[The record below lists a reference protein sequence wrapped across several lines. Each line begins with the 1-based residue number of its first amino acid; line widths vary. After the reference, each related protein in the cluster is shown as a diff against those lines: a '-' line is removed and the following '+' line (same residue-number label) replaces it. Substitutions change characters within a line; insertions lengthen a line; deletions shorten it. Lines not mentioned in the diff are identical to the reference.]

1 MERIFKM
8 ELSEEK
14 IVLSIFKA
22 IDVVNKMLPEERRL
36 KKQPDVFLA
45 GERGKLESLEL
56 INFIVELE
64 GRLQK
69 DFGLTFNL
77 IEWLEIPEES
87 MKRID
92 GLAKFIKAQA
102 N

>member
-1 MERIFKM
+1 MEM
-8 ELSEEK
+8 SEENV
-14 IVLSIFKA
+14 VLSLFKA
-22 IDVVNKMLPEERRL
+22 IDEVNKMLPEERRL
-36 KKQPDVFLA
+36 QKLTDTFLA
-45 GERGKLESLEL
+45 GDRGKLESLEL

-77 IEWLEIPEES
+77 IEWLEIPEDS
-87 MKRID
+87 MKRIS

-102 N
+102 NREE

>member
-1 MERIFKM
+1 M

-14 IVLSIFKA
+14 ILRTIFET
-22 IDVVNKMLPEERRL
+22 IDEVNKMMPEERRL
-36 KKQPDVFLA
+36 QKFPDTFLA
-45 GERGKLESLEL
+45 GDRGKLESLEL

-77 IEWLEIPEES
+77 IEWLENPEES
-87 MKRID
+87 MKRIS
-92 GLAKFIKAQA
+92 GLEKFIKAHA
-102 N
+102 NREEQ

>member
-1 MERIFKM
+1 M

-14 IVLSIFKA
+14 ILLSIFKT
-22 IDVVNKMLPEERRL
+22 IDEVNKMLPEERRL
-36 KKQPDVFLA
+36 QKLPDTFLTGDSA
-45 GERGKLESLEL
+45 NLDSLGQ

-64 GRLQK
+64 GRLRK
-69 DFGLTFNL
+69 DFGLEFNF
-77 IEWLEIPEES
+77 IELLERPEEP

-102 N
+102 NREMK

>member
-1 MERIFKM
+1 MEM
-8 ELSEEK
+8 SEEK
-14 IVLSIFKA
+14 LVLTIFKA
-22 IDVVNKMLPEERRL
+22 VDEVNKMLPEERRL
-36 KKQPDVFLA
+36 KKLPDTFLA
-45 GERGKLESLEL
+45 GDRGKLESLEL

-77 IEWLEIPEES
+77 IEWLEVPEES

-92 GLAKFIKAQA
+92 GLAKFIKAQV

>member
-1 MERIFKM
+1 MEM
-8 ELSEEK
+8 SEENV
-14 IVLSIFKA
+14 VLSIFKA
-22 IDVVNKMLPEERRL
+22 IDEVNKMLPEERRL
-36 KKQPDVFLA
+36 QKLTDTFLV
-45 GERGKLESLEL
+45 GDRGKLESLEL

-77 IEWLEIPEES
+77 IEWLEIPEDS
-87 MKRID
+87 MKRIS